1 VVDMSQALMIRDEEN
16 DKVIFEFSRNSE
28 TYQALKEYI
37 DFPYDKWEDVNK
49 DRLDVA
55 IKGIES
61 EIKELQQRVIFDIL
75 KTDNFFEINN
85 LFIQLKEM
93 TVVLGKIYLVSGY
106 VFWNDCW
113 NFCSIFN
120 LFNMIH

>member
-1 VVDMSQALMIRDEEN
+1 MSQALMIRDKEN

-37 DFPYDKWEDVNK
+37 DFPYDIWEDVNK

-61 EIKELQQRVIFDIL
+61 DINELQQRVIFDIL
-75 KTDNFFEINN
+75 KTDNFFEIND
-85 LFIQLKEM
+85 LFNELKEM
-93 TVVLGKIYLVSGY
+93 TVILGKIYQIVSY
-106 VFWNDCW
+106 VFFEDCDW
-113 NFCSIFN
+113 CFA
-120 LFNMIH
+120 

>member
-1 VVDMSQALMIRDEEN
+1 MSQALMIRDKEN

-61 EIKELQQRVIFDIL
+61 DINELQQRVIFDIL
-75 KTDNFFEINN
+75 KTDDFFEINN
-85 LFIQLKEM
+85 SFNELKQM
-93 TVVLGKIYLVSGY
+93 IIVLGRVYSVINYTLY
-106 VFWNDCW
+106 EDCDW
-113 NFCSIFN
+113 CFA
-120 LFNMIH
+120 